1 MSLKEK
7 IIKNLEMNG
16 FPQKK
21 VSLPLEKMY
30 EVADNSRENLNTI
43 LEELEGTGISH
54 TKSEDKIIFESALPN
69 LKGDTFKK
77 AQEMMGNMDP
87 AELQKIQEQI
97 ANMSEEEKEKLME
110 QAKAM
115 GLF

>member
-1 MSLKEK
+1 MSLKDQ
-7 IIKNLEMNG
+7 IISNIKTNG
-16 FPQKK
+16 FPAKK

-30 EVADNSRENLNTI
+30 EVADTKEENLNTI
-43 LEELEGTGISH
+43 LEELKAQGIDH
-54 TKSEDKIIFESALPN
+54 EKTADKIIFKSALPN
-69 LKGDTFKK
+69 LGAEGFEK
-77 AQEMMGNMDP
+77 AQEMMNDMDP
-87 AELQKIQEQI
+87 QEMQKLQDQV

>member
-1 MSLKEK
+1 
-7 IIKNLEMNG
+7 
-16 FPQKK
+16 
-21 VSLPLEKMY
+21 
-30 EVADNSRENLNTI
+30 
-43 LEELEGTGISH
+43 
-54 TKSEDKIIFESALPN
+54 
-69 LKGDTFKK
+69 
-77 AQEMMGNMDP
+77 MMGNMDP